1 MVRKLVLLLLLCA
14 LLAGL
19 LLFAFHLESDAPE
32 VTEPIQTDAPTLPP
46 ETDAPT
52 APPTSVPTEAPTEA
66 PTEPEP
72 VDYVLSFAGDC
83 CMANLKGWSES
94 SYFIGTV
101 GDNYAYPFASV
112 QDYFATDDCT
122 FINLECALTDSNSA
136 ASKQFVFKG
145 PTEYTQIMTVGNVE
159 FANVVNNH
167 SKDYGET
174 GYTDTLA
181 ALDAAGL
188 LYVEQRETMVFT
200 TESGLT
206 IGVYADLYP
215 EDIDGLESK
224 ISAMR
229 EQGAEIIIVIMH
241 WGVEYHYQP
250 NDTQKNLGHAA
261 IDAGA
266 DIVYGTHPHVLQ
278 PVEAYNGGVIY
289 YSLGNFSFGGHTN
302 PPDKDSAI
310 IQQTV
315 IQEPDGTLHLG
326 EMTLIPCSLSSV
338 SNTNDFQPTPLE
350 PGTESYERVLAKL
363 SGTYDK
369 AKISVSSRP
378 ELG

>member
-1 MVRKLVLLLLLCA
+1 MVKKLLLLLILCA

-19 LLFAFHLESDAPE
+19 LIYAFQPGPARPTDPAETTAPS
-32 VTEPIQTDAPTLPP
+32 LPP
-46 ETDAPT
+46 ETDVPT
-52 APPTSVPTEAPTEA
+52 DAPTEAPTEVPTEA

-72 VDYVLSFAGDC
+72 IEYVLSFAGDC

-94 SYFIGTV
+94 SFFLGTV
-101 GDNYAYPFASV
+101 GDDYAYPFASV
-112 QDYFATDDCT
+112 QEYFATDDCT
-122 FINLECALTDSNSA
+122 FINLECALTDSNAS

-174 GYTDTLA
+174 GYADTLA
-181 ALDAAGL
+181 ALDGAGL
-188 LYVEQRETMVFT
+188 LYVEQRETMVYT

-215 EDIDGLESK
+215 EDIDGLEDK
-224 ISAMR
+224 ITAMR
-229 EQGAEIIIVIMH
+229 EEGAEIVIAIMH
-241 WGVEYHYQP
+241 WGKEYFYQP
-250 NDTQKNLGHAA
+250 NNDQKNLGRAA

-278 PVEAYNGGVIY
+278 PVEEYNGGVIY

-310 IQQTV
+310 IQQT
-315 IQEPDGTLHLG
+315 IIREPDGTVHLG
-326 EMTLIPCSLSSV
+326 DLNMIPCSLSSV

-363 SGTYDK
+363 TGTYDK
-369 AKISVSSRP
+369 TKISVSSRP